1 MPPMPPFNG
10 QSFDV
15 NSDEHT
21 GCYPNGMSFEQEGHY
36 AWDNCCRQFAGEASY
51 HANTGRGQRSQIDQS
66 FGVETV
72 RTDEI

>member
-21 GCYPNGMSFEQEGHY
+21 GRYPNGMSYEEEGRY
-36 AWDNCCRQFAGEASY
+36 AWDNRRRHFAGEPSY
-51 HANTGRGQRSQIDQS
+51 RANTGRGQRSRIDQS
-66 FGVETV
+66 FDVETV
-72 RTDEI
+72 RTDDI